1 MTQCTGAISTA
12 EGSGGNRA
20 LGLREYLFRE
30 ARFDF
35 RAAGVDSIAL
45 LGILRGVFRNVIE
58 RFEILVEKPIA

>member
-12 EGSGGNRA
+12 EGSGGNRT

-35 RAAGVDSIAL
+35 RAACVDLIAL
-45 LGILRGVFRNVIE
+45 LGILHG
-58 RFEILVEKPIA
+58 